1 MDAQAMERGR
11 EGRKEKGGGGTDAE
25 SRWRIYEPVP
35 LFSLLAVTGPQ
46 SGIGGSGAPQP
57 RDQSN
62 GNSAAL

>member
-11 EGRKEKGGGGTDAE
+11 EGRKEKGGGRGE
-25 SRWRIYEPVP
+25 PGRIYEPVP

>member
-1 MDAQAMERGR
+1 MDAKAR
-11 EGRKEKGGGGTDAE
+11 EGGKEGKEKRGEPG
-25 SRWRIYEPVP
+25 RIYDPVP

-62 GNSAAL
+62 GNSTVL